1 MSRERMLAGLPVTER
16 RLQVA
21 GVSTAVLEGGDGPPL
36 VLLHGGIECGGAVW
50 APVISRL
57 AEGHSLIVPDL
68 PGLGESEPVARLD
81 ASSFA
86 EWFAELLRQT
96 CAEQPVLIAHS
107 LAGHLAARFAADH
120 GDLLRRLVIYAGSGI
135 GPYRLPLRLIVIAT
149 RFSVRPTERNAE
161 RFDRFAVLDLDLTR
175 ERDPEWW
182 EAFSRYTL
190 LRAVVPHV
198 KRTMTQVI
206 KVGTK
211 QVPDTDLRRSEVPTA
226 LVWGRQDRMVPLRLG
241 EGAAARLGW
250 PLHVVDGAAHV
261 PHIEQPEGF
270 MGALGSALA
279 TSPAH

>member
-1 MSRERMLAGLPVTER
+1 MLAGLPVTER

-68 PGLGESEPVARLD
+68 PGLGESEPLARLD

-198 KRTMTQVI
+198 KRTMTQLI